1 MLMSALELLIG
12 LTVFGVLI
20 GLARLAG
27 PVEYRMPRT
36 SRGNRHGH
44 DEGDGGQPDTP
55 PPQPP
60 FFPGG

>member
-12 LTVFGVLI
+12 VIVFGVLI
-20 GLARLAG
+20 GLALLVG

-36 SRGNRHGH
+36 SHGNRHGH
-44 DEGDGGQPDTP
+44 DEGDGGQPDP
-55 PPQPP
+55 PTPQPP

>member
-12 LTVFGVLI
+12 VTVFGVLI
-20 GLARLAG
+20 GLALLAG

-36 SRGNRHGH
+36 SHGNRHGH
-44 DEGDGGQPDTP
+44 DEGDGRQPDPPTP
-55 PPQPP
+55 QLP